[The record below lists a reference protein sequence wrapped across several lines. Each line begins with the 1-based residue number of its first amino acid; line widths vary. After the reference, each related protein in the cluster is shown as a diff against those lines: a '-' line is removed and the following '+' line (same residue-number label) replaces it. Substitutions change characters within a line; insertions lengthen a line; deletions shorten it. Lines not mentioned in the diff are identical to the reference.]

1 MAYDFTAA
9 SSQYASI
16 SDTSVLDIASA
27 ITLCAWIK
35 SSGTYG
41 TGGKGVISKNETT
54 TNQRSYALGLNS
66 SGNVQFSVSH
76 NGTGA
81 RSEWNSSVV
90 GTSWRHISASYNTTG
105 RIVAIYLDGQ
115 VQSRSNN
122 AGTLPTSIFTGSAP
136 LWIGLNATTSTS
148 PNNFFF
154 DGMIAEVAIYNSA
167 LTAAEIDS
175 ISKGMSC
182 DKIRPQSLVF
192 YAPLV
197 RDLIDPKGGLTITNN
212 NGATVANH
220 PRVYA

>member
-16 SDTSVLDIASA
+16 SDTSVLDITSA

-41 TGGKGVISKNETT
+41 TGGKGVISKYETT

-66 SGNVQFSVSH
+66 SGNVQIQVSN

-81 RSEWNSSVV
+81 RAEWSSSVV
-90 GTSWRHISASYNTTG
+90 GTNWRHIAASYNTTG

-122 AGTLPTSIFTGSAP
+122 GGTLPTSIFSGTAP

-154 DGMIAEVAIYNSA
+154 DGQIAEAAMYNTE
-167 LTAAEIDS
+167 LTAAEIAS
-175 ISKGMSC
+175 LAKGMTP

-197 RDLIDPKGGLTITNN
+197 RDLIDQKGGLTITNN
-212 NGATVANH
+212 NGATVANQ